1 VNLIATALACRAPSA
16 RHPGACRP
24 AAPAVPARCSHRRA
38 PATLLLAITAAAPH
52 TLLAQ
57 GVATDAELERVVV
70 TGTARS
76 QLPAQ
81 VPGSTAGK
89 TAGQLREQNLIN
101 AEDALQYLPATTLR
115 KRYPGDRNALIGGRS
130 FGTLQPSRALVYLDG
145 YLISNFL
152 GRFDAPR
159 WNMVSPEAIARVDVL
174 YGPFSAL
181 YPGNSIGT
189 TVAIAQQQPQRF
201 EAAGRVASW
210 RQRFSQYGD
219 SDSYDGSQ
227 WSLHLGDK
235 LDSGLWLVA
244 DLNHQDSTSQPMQ
257 YLAQELP
264 DTPGPVTGTPVTGI
278 VHDNDPTGKPRAIF
292 GASAGAIDHT
302 VQDTL
307 NLRAGYRFTPTLEA
321 GTMLAWWRNDTENRN
336 RSFLRDASGNTVWSG
351 SVTDGTYSFNIP
363 DAAFAPSTRDEAHQ
377 QAGLTL
383 RTRHD
388 TGWNGSLVAS
398 DYRILRDVARQ
409 AGQPEP
415 LAAAGGSGTVT
426 RRDGTGWNTLELQ
439 ATWKPA
445 PSPDDA
451 TGRHHALAFGLHR
464 NAYVL
469 DNTVNN
475 ASDWRHTETTLN
487 QFYGG
492 RTEVIALYAQD
503 AWTLSDELRLTLG
516 WREERFRAHEGLQM
530 RRLGASCDPT
540 AGAVCVDN
548 GDGSFTKVQPYAG
561 RRLRGHSPKAA
572 LAWQASDDWLL
583 KFSAGRGVR
592 FPNVEE
598 LYNGTLTAT
607 SVTQSDPSLRPE
619 TSNALELGA
628 QTQWEQQLLRLAL
641 FHDDVRDAILRQS
654 DLTSLGTQ
662 VRVSN
667 VDRVKTRGIEMAWQA
682 QDWGLPGL
690 ALEASAGLT
699 RSRVVANA
707 RDPASVG
714 KHWLRVPRTR
724 ATLQAA
730 WRPDAQWLLA
740 AGWRHQG
747 RAYNQPDN
755 SDVQPDVYGGVSRVN
770 QLDLRAAYRLTRQLE
785 LALGLQNAT
794 DQRAYQSHPYPGRT
808 LLAEL
813 RYAH

>member
-1 VNLIATALACRAPSA
+1 VNPIASALARRAPSA
-16 RHPGACRP
+16 RRPGACRLAACPAHRRRSGPP
-24 AAPAVPARCSHRRA
+24 AA
-38 PATLLLAITAAAPH
+38 LLLALAAAAPRA
-52 TLLAQ
+52 LLAQ

-70 TGTARS
+70 TGGTRS

-89 TAGQLREQNLIN
+89 TAEQLREQNLIN
-101 AEDALQYLPATTLR
+101 PEDALQYLPATTIR
-115 KRYPGDRNALIGGRS
+115 KRYPGDRNALVGGRS

-189 TVAIAQQQPQRF
+189 TVAMAQRQPQRF
-201 EAAGRVASW
+201 EAAGRMAGW
-210 RQRFSQYGD
+210 RQHFSQYGD
-219 SDSYDGSQ
+219 SDRYDGSQ

-257 YLAQELP
+257 YLAQALP
-264 DTPGPVTGTPVTGI
+264 DTPGATGTQVTGI
-278 VHDNDPTGKPRAIF
+278 VYDTDPTGKPRAIF

-307 NLRAGYRFTPTLEA
+307 NLRAGYRFTPALEA

-351 SVTDGTYSFNIP
+351 PVSDGQYSFVIP

-409 AGQPEP
+409 ASQPEP
-415 LAAAGGSGTVT
+415 QAAGGGPGTVT

-469 DNTVNN
+469 DNTVNS
-475 ASDWRHTETTLN
+475 ASDWRHTETTLS

-492 RTEVIALYAQD
+492 RTEVMALYAQD
-503 AWTLSDELRLTLG
+503 AWTLSDELLLTLG
-516 WREERFRAHEGLQM
+516 WREERFRAHDGLQM
-530 RRLGASCDPT
+530 RQVGASCDPT
-540 AGAVCVDN
+540 DGAFCVDN
-548 GDGSFTKVQPYAG
+548 GNGFTKVQPYAG

-572 LAWQASDDWLL
+572 LAWQASVDWLL

-592 FPNVEE
+592 LPNVEE
-598 LYNGTLTAT
+598 LYNGTVTAT
-607 SVTQSDPSLRPE
+607 SVTLSDPSLRPE
-619 TSNALELGA
+619 TSNALEIGA
-628 QTQWEQQLLRLAL
+628 QTQWEQQQLRVVL

-654 DLTSLGTQ
+654 DLTSSGTTM
-662 VRVSN
+662 RVSN
-667 VDRVKTRGIEMAWQA
+667 VDRVKTRGIELAWQA
-682 QDWGLPGL
+682 QDWWLPGL

-699 RSRVVANA
+699 RSRIVANA
-707 RDPASVG
+707 RDPATVG
-714 KHWLRVPRTR
+714 KRWLRVPRTR

-770 QLDLRAAYRLTRQLE
+770 QLDLRTAYRLTRELE

-813 RYAH
+813 RYGI